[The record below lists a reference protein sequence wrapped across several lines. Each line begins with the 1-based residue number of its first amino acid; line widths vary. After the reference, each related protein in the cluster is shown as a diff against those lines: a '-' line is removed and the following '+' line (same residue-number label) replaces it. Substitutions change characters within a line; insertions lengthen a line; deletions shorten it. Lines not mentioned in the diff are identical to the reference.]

1 MFRILNEKSTKKP
14 YEDMVR
20 GRNKSLPNKDE
31 TRNGYRVRE
40 TATEYA
46 PCNSSLKLQKYYLYS
61 SNFFSMLLI
70 IMFSFSP
77 QNADGVYF
85 PETQEDVRII
95 NDLFVR
101 TDMASQLAEG
111 GGVKEPEEGG
121 GGERQ

>member
-1 MFRILNEKSTKKP
+1 
-14 YEDMVR
+14 
-20 GRNKSLPNKDE
+20 
-31 TRNGYRVRE
+31 
-40 TATEYA
+40 
-46 PCNSSLKLQKYYLYS
+46 
-61 SNFFSMLLI
+61 MLLI

-85 PETQEDVRII
+85 PETKEDVRII

-111 GGVKEPEEGG
+111 GGVEPEEGG

>member
-1 MFRILNEKSTKKP
+1 
-14 YEDMVR
+14 
-20 GRNKSLPNKDE
+20 
-31 TRNGYRVRE
+31 
-40 TATEYA
+40 
-46 PCNSSLKLQKYYLYS
+46 
-61 SNFFSMLLI
+61 MLLI